1 MSSFLL
7 DYPFAERLY
16 PWVMAVLER
25 LARSWTD
32 RDPVR
37 RRCRLPAAQKSTH
50 AGIADAVDGRVP
62 IYLHKEQALDDVE
75 RRYPAEHYVLVDD
88 KLRILTAVKK
98 TWGERVTTVFV
109 RQGSYA
115 HDRLRS
121 APCRPPM

>member
-1 MSSFLL
+1 MT
-7 DYPFAERLY
+7 
-16 PWVMAVLER
+16 VL
-25 LARSWTD
+25 
-32 RDPVR
+32 
-37 RRCRLPAAQKSTH
+37 
-50 AGIADAVDGRVP
+50 

-115 HDRLRS
+115 HDTATVSDLPAADVTIERIGDLLDRDWWS
-121 APCRPPM
+121 CRPASSNAQTWDGDDETDETAARSRPEPLAGQHHPRPAR